1 MRKRDLLGTA
11 ALALMIVGGL
21 SATAQAE
28 WPERAVTIIVPA
40 GAGGG
45 TDATGR
51 MLAKGLQDI
60 FGKPF
65 NIVNNGE
72 GGGVVGHTMIMTAKP
87 DGYTIG
93 TIFPFAQ
100 MKLMGQ
106 GDIGSDKFTPIAQY
120 NFDPA
125 AFQAA
130 ADSPYKNL
138 KSALDAIK
146 TDPAKY
152 KMSCGGGCAGSW
164 DIPVTGM
171 MLDYGIEAAKL
182 VRIPAKGAA
191 AGLQELVSGGV
202 DFISASLPE
211 AGPLIE
217 AGKVKPLVVLGE
229 KRTPAFPEVPTV
241 KEITGKLFE
250 GGAFR
255 GIAGPVGMPAEV
267 VAKLEPALKKIYD
280 SEEFQKQM
288 NDRGFGLKWRSK
300 EDFAAFLKQHEA
312 DTKRIMTALGMIKS

>member
-1 MRKRDLLGTA
+1 MTMRDLAGRVAAGLFLTA
-11 ALALMIVGGL
+11 AVAAPAL
-21 SATAQAE
+21 AE
-28 WPERAVTIIVPA
+28 WPERAVTIVVPA

-87 DGYTIG
+87 DGYTLGI
-93 TIFPFAQ
+93 IFPFAQ

-106 GDIGSDKFTPIAQY
+106 GDISADKFATVAQY
-120 NFDPA
+120 NFDPS

-130 ADSPYKNL
+130 TTSPYKDL

-146 TDPAKY
+146 ADPAKF

-171 MLDYGIEAAKL
+171 MLDYGIDASKL
-182 VRIPAKGAA
+182 VRIPSKGAA
-191 AGLQELVSGGV
+191 AGLQELVAGGV

-211 AGPLIE
+211 AGPLIQ
-217 AGKVKPLVVLGE
+217 AGKVTPLVVLAE
-229 KRTPAFPEVPTV
+229 TRTPAFPQVTTV
-241 KEITGKLFE
+241 KEVTGKVFE

-255 GIAGPVGMPAEV
+255 GVAGPVGLPAEV
-267 VAKLEPALKKIYD
+267 IAKLEPALEKIYK

-288 NDRGFGLKWRSK
+288 NERGFGLKWRSK
-300 EDFAAFLKQHEA
+300 DEFAAFLKQHEA
-312 DTKRIMTALGMIKS
+312 DTKRIMTALGMIKG